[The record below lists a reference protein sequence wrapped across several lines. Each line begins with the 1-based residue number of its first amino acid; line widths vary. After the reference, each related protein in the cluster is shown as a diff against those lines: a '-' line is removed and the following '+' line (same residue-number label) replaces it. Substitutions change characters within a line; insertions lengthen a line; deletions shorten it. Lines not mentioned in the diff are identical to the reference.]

1 MKLETGI
8 CGEQSVRVSAENTA
22 KTMGSGTLDVFAT
35 PALVALAEKTCWQ
48 SVAPALEAGSGTV
61 GTKLELE
68 HTAPTPVGMTVTC
81 ESELTAVEGRCHGLL
96 IHQRASGRVEQNGP
110 GLHLRQRLRV
120 DKAPGLGRGRA
131 VQAEDI
137 APPQQGIIIHK
148 LHTVGGVFGPDGAGA
163 DQHLHAKGSGNAGR
177 LPPDAAI
184 AVNAIGLAIELHL
197 GQQAD
202 ALRDIQLPASL
213 LDGTGRWPAAG

>member
-1 MKLETGI
+1 M
-8 CGEQSVRVSAENTA
+8 
-22 KTMGSGTLDVFAT
+22 
-35 PALVALAEKTCWQ
+35 
-48 SVAPALEAGSGTV
+48 
-61 GTKLELE
+61 
-68 HTAPTPVGMTVTC
+68 
-81 ESELTAVEGRCHGLL
+81 EGRCHGLL
-96 IHQRASGRVEQNGP
+96 IHQRAPGRVEQNGP

-120 DKAPGLGRGRA
+120 DKAPGLGCSRA

-137 APPQQGIIIHK
+137 APPQQGIIIHE
-148 LHTVGGVFGPDGAGA
+148 LHTVGGVFRPDGAGA
-163 DQHLHAKGSGNAGR
+163 HQHLHAKGSGNAGR

-213 LDGTGRWPAAG
+213 LDGTVVALRALTDGQQQAEGHLGHAVSRIARHIGHCNAVAAAGFQIQVVGARGDDAHPFQVRALL